1 MDAKL
6 FRALAMGA
14 ERFADDGRIDGRRG
28 VGVALHARDDPTL
41 RGIDVEHDAIPNVVR
56 CRQAERVGLK
66 LRDWRGVRTGAERGQ
81 LEHGNDAA
89 ADAVM

>member
-14 ERFADDGRIDGRRG
+14 ERFADDGRIDGRRD
-28 VGVALHARDDPTL
+28 VGVAFHARDDPTL
-41 RGIDVEHDAIPNVVR
+41 RGIDVEHNPVPDIVR
-56 CRQAERVGLK
+56 RRQAEGVGFE
-66 LRDWRGVRTGAERGQ
+66 LRDWRGVRTGTERGQ

-89 ADAVM
+89 ADAVV